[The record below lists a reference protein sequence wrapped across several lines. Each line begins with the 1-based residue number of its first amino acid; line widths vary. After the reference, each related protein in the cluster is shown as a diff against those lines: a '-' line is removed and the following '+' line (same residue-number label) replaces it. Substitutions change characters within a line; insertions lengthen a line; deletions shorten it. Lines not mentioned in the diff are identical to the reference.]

1 MTDTYKAIVYV
12 RRIFC
17 DIKCPEDQDLSTAEQ
32 LDIIRQYLLQK
43 PDVEY
48 SAVLSDGHK
57 QKQDTALKGFQRL
70 IPLLKKQGFNCLV
83 LSSVELFAPTADEN
97 KPHVFEMI

>member
-32 LDIIRQYLLQK
+32 LDIIRQYLLQNRMWSTV
-43 PDVEY
+43 P
-48 SAVLSDGHK
+48 
-57 QKQDTALKGFQRL
+57 
-70 IPLLKKQGFNCLV
+70 
-83 LSSVELFAPTADEN
+83 SSLTVTSKN
-97 KPHVFEMI
+97 RTPH